1 MVMTD
6 TTTDEDGEKVVKKKK
21 GILHD
26 FKINKA
32 YYLMLLPVLLYFI
45 IFAYVPMG
53 GLVIAFQNFR
63 PAGGIFGSSFV
74 GLQNFIDFFN
84 SVYFGR
90 VLRNTVIISLLSLL
104 ICFPLPIIFALL
116 LNEVRR
122 LRFKKAV
129 QTITYMPYFISLVV
143 LAGIIIDFTS
153 SDGLLGGTLM
163 AALTG
168 ESKNLLADPRYFRA
182 IMTVSEL
189 WQGLGYS
196 SIIYV
201 ATLSAVD
208 QELYEAAAIDGAN
221 RWQQTIH
228 ITIPEISSTIIIML
242 ILKCGTML
250 AVGAEKIILLYNANI
265 YETADVISTF
275 VYRKGLQEF
284 NYGYSTAVGMFNS
297 VINFILIV
305 AANKLAKKFSDT
317 NLF

>member
-1 MVMTD
+1 MTD
-6 TTTDEDGEKVVKKKK
+6 IMTDDIGEMDVKKKK
-21 GILHD
+21 GLLHD
-26 FKINKA
+26 IKINKA
-32 YYLMLLPVLLYFI
+32 YYLMLLPVLIYFI
-45 IFAYVPMG
+45 VFSYIPMG

-63 PAGGIFGSSFV
+63 PASGILGSSFV
-74 GLQNFIDFFN
+74 GLKNFIDFFN

-153 SDGLLGGTLM
+153 SDGILGGTLM
-163 AALTG
+163 TALTG
-168 ESKNLLADPRYFRA
+168 ESKNLLADP
-182 IMTVSEL
+182 
-189 WQGLGYS
+189 Q
-196 SIIYV
+196 YV

-208 QELYEAAAIDGAN
+208 QQLYEAAAIDGAN

-297 VINFILIV
+297 VINFVLIV
-305 AANKLAKKFSDT
+305 VANKLAKKFSDT

>member
-1 MVMTD
+1 M
-6 TTTDEDGEKVVKKKK
+6 
-21 GILHD
+21 
-26 FKINKA
+26 
-32 YYLMLLPVLLYFI
+32 
-45 IFAYVPMG
+45 
-53 GLVIAFQNFR
+53 
-63 PAGGIFGSSFV
+63 
-74 GLQNFIDFFN
+74 
-84 SVYFGR
+84 YFGR
-90 VLRNTVIISLLSLL
+90 VLRNTIIISLLSLL

-116 LNEVRR
+116 LNEVKR

-163 AALTG
+163 TALTG
-168 ESKNLLADPRYFRA
+168 ESKNLLADPKYFRA

-189 WQGLGYS
+189 WQSLGYS

-297 VINFILIV
+297 VINFVLIV
-305 AANKLAKKFSDT
+305 VANKLAKKFSDT

>member
-1 MVMTD
+1 
-6 TTTDEDGEKVVKKKK
+6 
-21 GILHD
+21 
-26 FKINKA
+26 
-32 YYLMLLPVLLYFI
+32 MLLPVLIYFI
-45 IFAYVPMG
+45 VFSYVPMG

-63 PAGGIFGSSFV
+63 PANGIFGSSFV
-74 GLQNFIDFFN
+74 GFKNFIDFFN

-90 VLRNTVIISLLSLL
+90 VLRNTIIISLLSLL

-116 LNEVRR
+116 LNEVKR

-163 AALTG
+163 TALTG
-168 ESKNLLADPRYFRA
+168 ESKNLLADPKYFRA

-189 WQGLGYS
+189 WQSLGYS

-297 VINFILIV
+297 VINFVLIV
-305 AANKLAKKFSDT
+305 VANKLAKKFSDT